1 MKNMRKL
8 TALLLA
14 VVMVLSLSIAVFA
27 RDGGSISSATINGET
42 ATISTI
48 DVTHKLTSSDLE
60 WHNPVHSIR
69 VFSEE
74 RSHYVYGKCNSYI

>member
-27 RDGGSISSATINGET
+27 RDGGTITNATINGET
-42 ATISTI
+42 ATIPSTPCAT
-48 DVTHKLTSSDLE
+48 VRSLCGLSSLT
-60 WHNPVHSIR
+60 
-69 VFSEE
+69 F
-74 RSHYVYGKCNSYI
+74 

>member
-27 RDGGSISSATINGET
+27 RDGGTITSATINGET
-42 ATISTI
+42 ATIST
-48 DVTHKLTSSDLE
+48 T
-60 WHNPVHSIR
+60 N
-69 VFSEE
+69 
-74 RSHYVYGKCNSYI
+74 YITATLNGTTQYKAS

>member
-14 VVMVLSLSIAVFA
+14 VVMVLSLSIAVW
-27 RDGGSISSATINGET
+27 R
-42 ATISTI
+42 
-48 DVTHKLTSSDLE
+48 KLRQSDLE

>member
-27 RDGGSISSATINGET
+27 RDGGYDHQRDHQRRDRNDLDHELHHCDPERHNSILRI
-42 ATISTI
+42 
-48 DVTHKLTSSDLE
+48 
-60 WHNPVHSIR
+60 
-69 VFSEE
+69 
-74 RSHYVYGKCNSYI
+74 

>member
-27 RDGGSISSATINGET
+27 RDGGTITSATINGET
-42 ATISTI
+42 ATISTTAPRPMKN
-48 DVTHKLTSSDLE
+48 VQK
-60 WHNPVHSIR
+60 IR
-69 VFSEE
+69 SFRAV
-74 RSHYVYGKCNSYI
+74 